1 MIRVA
6 ITPDS
11 RREWRSR
18 GATRYWIVAPRWI
31 DVEIKQSPAIIII
44 IIIFIFFLFFF
55 IFF

>member
-44 IIIFIFFLFFF
+44 IIFIFFIIFYFF
-55 IFF
+55 